1 MMQSII
7 GARNATRYNTGVIR
21 RIHHKGLRLLYQSGR
36 TGKVPAQQVPR
47 LRRILALLDV
57 ATSPDDFA
65 GLPGL
70 RPHPLKGQYAG
81 FWAVSAS
88 GNWRVVFRFEE
99 GEATDV
105 DLVDD
110 H

>member
-1 MMQSII
+1 MTPSII
-7 GARNATRYNTGVIR
+7 GARSATRYNTGVIR
-21 RIHHKGLRLLYQSGR
+21 RIRHKGLRLLYQSGSI
-36 TGKVPAQQVPR
+36 GKVPAQQVSR

-57 ATSPDDFA
+57 ATSPDDLA

-70 RPHPLKGQYAG
+70 RLHPLKGQYAG
-81 FWAVSAS
+81 FWAVSVS

-105 DLVDD
+105 DLVDS